1 MTIAAPSSS
10 TAHTFSPSKHPT
22 LIALCAGNF
31 LIGTGVMLPA
41 GLMNDI
47 ASNLAVSVAAA
58 GALVGVGAIAIGLGS
73 PVMSALTTRLDRRVL
88 LALCL
93 ALYGLLYVL
102 SAAAPN
108 FEGLVALRVVT
119 LIAAAAFTP
128 QAAASA
134 GLIAGPANRAG
145 AVVFVFLGWSIASVA
160 GMPLGAYIGS
170 YTGWRIA
177 FAGFGALTL
186 LGAWWVWRAVPVGI
200 AVPPLS
206 FADWRRVVT
215 HPALLLTLAVTALS
229 AAGQF
234 THFTYWAPI
243 FKSELNAQP
252 WLISALFAFFGAFGV
267 LGTLLAA
274 KYINRIGA
282 ARMIMV
288 LLALML
294 VSLVMWPAV
303 RGVVWLTLIPLALWG
318 LACFSTNSSQQ
329 ARLMGI
335 APALASASIA
345 LNTTMIYLGQAIG
358 AFAGGAL
365 IKQGAMNQLV
375 WAGAAFM
382 AVAMVVSY
390 LVRDSGTARQ

>member
-1 MTIAAPSSS
+1 MTDRAASAP
-10 TAHTFSPSKHPT
+10 TASTFSAFKHPT

-41 GLMNDI
+41 GLMNVI
-47 ASNLAVSVAAA
+47 SANLAVTLAQA

-73 PVMSALTTRLDRRVL
+73 PVMSALTTRFDRRAL

-93 ALYGLLYVL
+93 LLYGLLYL
-102 SAAAPN
+102 ISAASPN
-108 FEGLVALRVVT
+108 FDALLVLRVAT

-134 GLIAGPANRAG
+134 GIMAGPAHRAS
-145 AVVFVFLGWSIASVA
+145 AVVFVFLGWSLASVV
-160 GMPLGAYIGS
+160 GMPLGAYLGS
-170 YTGWRIA
+170 IVGWRAA
-177 FAGFGALTL
+177 FAGMGVAIL
-186 LGAWWVWRAVPVGI
+186 LGALWVWRVVPLGI

-206 FADWRRVVT
+206 FADWRRVIT

-252 WLISALFAFFGAFGV
+252 WLISLLFAFFGAFGV
-267 LGTLLAA
+267 AGTMLAS
-274 KYINRIGA
+274 KYIGRFGA
-282 ARMIMV
+282 ARTIM
-288 LLALML
+288 LLLSLML
-294 VSLVMWPAV
+294 VSLLIWPLA
-303 RGVVWLTLIPLALWG
+303 RGVLVLTLIPLALWG

-335 APALASASIA
+335 APALAGASIA
-345 LNTTMIYLGQAIG
+345 LNTTMIYLGQAVG

-382 AVAMVVSY
+382 VVAMIVSWR
-390 LVRDSGTARQ
+390 VKDSTAQK

>member
-1 MTIAAPSSS
+1 MRNATVSAPTPAA
-10 TAHTFSPSKHPT
+10 FSPSKHPT
-22 LIALCAGNF
+22 LIALCVGNF

-47 ASNLAVSVAAA
+47 AANLAVSVAAA

-73 PVMSALTTRLDRRVL
+73 PVMSALTTRMDRRVL

-93 ALYGLLYVL
+93 ALYGVFYVL
-102 SAAAPN
+102 SALAPDFN
-108 FEGLVALRVVT
+108 GLLALRVIT

-134 GLIAGPANRAG
+134 GIIAGPANRAG

-170 YTGWRIA
+170 ITGWRAA
-177 FAGFGALTL
+177 FAGFGVLTL
-186 LGAWWVWRAVPVGI
+186 LGAWWVWRAVPAAI

-206 FADWRRVVT
+206 FAAWKQALT
-215 HPALLLTLAVTALS
+215 HPALLLTLLVTALS

-252 WLISALFAFFGAFGV
+252 WLISLLFAFFGAFGV
-267 LGTLLAA
+267 LGTMLAA
-274 KYINRIGA
+274 KHINRIGA
-282 ARMIMV
+282 ARMIML

-294 VSLVMWPAV
+294 VSLLIWPAV
-303 RGVVWLTLIPLALWG
+303 RGAVWLTLIPLALWG

-345 LNTTMIYLGQAIG
+345 LNTTMIYLGQAVG
-358 AFAGGAL
+358 AFSGGAL
-365 IKQGAMNQLV
+365 IKSGAMNQLV
-375 WAGAAFM
+375 WAGAGFMVLAM
-382 AVAMVVSY
+382 AVSY
-390 LVRDSGTARQ
+390 RVRDTQQK

>member
-1 MTIAAPSSS
+1 MTDRAASAP
-10 TAHTFSPSKHPT
+10 TASTFSAFKHPT

-41 GLMNDI
+41 GLMNVI
-47 ASNLAVSVAAA
+47 SANLAVTLAQA

-73 PVMSALTTRLDRRVL
+73 PVMSALTTRFDRRAL

-93 ALYGLLYVL
+93 LLYGLLYL
-102 SAAAPN
+102 ISAASPN
-108 FEGLVALRVVT
+108 FDALLVLRVAT

-134 GLIAGPANRAG
+134 GIMAGPAHRAS
-145 AVVFVFLGWSIASVA
+145 AVVFVFLGWSLASVV
-160 GMPLGAYIGS
+160 GMPLGAYLGS
-170 YTGWRIA
+170 IVGWRAA
-177 FAGFGALTL
+177 FAGMGVAIL
-186 LGAWWVWRAVPVGI
+186 LGALWVWRVVPLGI

-206 FADWRRVVT
+206 FADWRRVIT

-252 WLISALFAFFGAFGV
+252 WLISLLFAFFGAFGV
-267 LGTLLAA
+267 AGTMLAS
-274 KYINRIGA
+274 KYIGRFGA
-282 ARMIMV
+282 ARTIM
-288 LLALML
+288 LLLSLML
-294 VSLVMWPAV
+294 VSLLIWPLA
-303 RGVVWLTLIPLALWG
+303 RGVLVLTLIPLALWG

-335 APALASASIA
+335 APALAGASIA
-345 LNTTMIYLGQAIG
+345 LNTTMIYLGQA
-358 AFAGGAL
+358 
-365 IKQGAMNQLV
+365 V
-375 WAGAAFM
+375 
-382 AVAMVVSY
+382 
-390 LVRDSGTARQ
+390 